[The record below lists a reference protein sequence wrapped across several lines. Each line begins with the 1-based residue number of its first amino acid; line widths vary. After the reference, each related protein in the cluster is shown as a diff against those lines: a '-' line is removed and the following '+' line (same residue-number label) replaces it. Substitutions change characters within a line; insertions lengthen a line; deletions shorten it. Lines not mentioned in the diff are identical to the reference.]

1 VFRPRAKLTIL
12 FLTGLTLFGCSGT
25 RAYRTQQVLIDK
37 NEVYQESQLLKN
49 DPVNFIITTPT
60 NKKFLGIPIKKMLY
74 ESAHPEPQ
82 KKFEKWLAKKEKRK
96 KRLEKWF
103 SPKQVSA
110 LENYSVKFNEWLK
123 NNGEP
128 PAVLDTNA
136 INTSKKRIQQ
146 YYKNLGY
153 YNVIVEH
160 YTTHIKPKKVVLQYQ
175 IYPDKQ
181 YEIDSIETQI
191 DSPQIEKI
199 YTSNTAGAIIKQ
211 GDAFEINKFEKER
224 ERLFTLFR
232 NNGVYNFQQNSIQFI
247 AAIDSTGQDL
257 KIPVTIEIQNPQQ
270 LVNQISTTVPYQT
283 YTIDK
288 IEVFVDDFNV
298 GTNIDQFT
306 DSIQYK
312 DITLY
317 SKGKLKYRPQA
328 ITSGI
333 AIKKN
338 KPYSDLDRTL
348 TYRYFTNLKN
358 FKYPNINYSL
368 ISEKEDQLKAS
379 IFLTPRERFSLG
391 FDLDFSHSNIQDFGI
406 GLGGGLGIRN
416 VFRGAESLEFNIK
429 NTLGA
434 SRDIAQKGDQFFNLF
449 ELGADL
455 KLSLPRL
462 VFPFFENTWTTP
474 EMNPVTQMILG
485 TSIQQNIGLD
495 KQFFKSTYQF
505 DWQPRKNKKVQIKWI
520 DLEFVNN
527 RNLSNYFNVYR
538 NSYDRLNSIAA
549 IYNTQTDFQ
558 DVDGNLSIP
567 EGTVGFINAVLNNEA
582 VLSQENPDFK
592 TVNTVKERQDRLTA
606 NNLILGSSFSLNF
619 NSQESIFDENF
630 YQLRWKVDWVGN
642 LLNGVLRAVNA
653 PENDQGQTQLGG
665 VSPSQYVKSEVDYIK
680 HWPLGSEQVIAFHAF
695 GGLAIPYGNA
705 NNMPFSRSYF
715 SGGANDNR
723 AWKAYKLGP
732 GSSNNINE
740 FNEANFK
747 LAFNIEYRFPLSG
760 PLKGGLFIDAGN
772 VWNIFDDV
780 DDPTFRFDGL
790 QDLSEIAIG
799 SGIGLRYDFDFF
811 VFRFDTGL
819 KTYNPALPEGER
831 WWGEYKFKNA
841 VFNIGINYPF

>member
-1 VFRPRAKLTIL
+1 VLSPRAKLTIL
-12 FLTGLTLFGCSGT
+12 FLTVLTLYGCSGT
-25 RAYRTQQVLIDK
+25 RAFRTRQVLIEK
-37 NEVYQESQLLKN
+37 NEVYRESQLLKN
-49 DPVNFIITTPT
+49 DPVNFIITTT
-60 NKKFLGIPIKKMLY
+60 ANKKFLGIPIKKMIY
-74 ESAHPEPQ
+74 ESAYPEPQ
-82 KKFEKWLAKKEKRK
+82 KKFEIWLTKKEKRK
-96 KRLEKWF
+96 KHLERWF

-110 LENYSVKFNEWLK
+110 LKNYSVKLNKWLK

-153 YNVIVEH
+153 YNVIVDH
-160 YTTHIKPKKVVLQYQ
+160 DTIHTKPKKVVLQYQ
-175 IYPDKQ
+175 ISQNKK
-181 YEIDSIETQI
+181 YEIDSIKTKI

-199 YTSNTAGAIIKQ
+199 YTSNTAAAIFKQ

-232 NNGVYNFQQNSIQFI
+232 NNGVFNFQQNSIQFK

-257 KIPVTIEIQNPQQ
+257 KIPVIIEIQNPQQ
-270 LVNQISTTVPYQT
+270 LVNEISTTVPYQT
-283 YTIDK
+283 YTINE
-288 IEVFVDDFNV
+288 IEVFVDDFNA
-298 GTNIDQFT
+298 GINIDQFT

-312 DITLY
+312 DITLF

-338 KPYSDLDRTL
+338 QPYSDLDRTL
-348 TYRYFTNLKN
+348 TYRYYTNLKN
-358 FKYPNINYSL
+358 FKYPSINYSL
-368 ISEKEDQLKAS
+368 IPEKEDQLKAS

-416 VFRGAESLEFNIK
+416 VFRGAESLELNIK

-455 KLSLPRL
+455 KLSFPRL
-462 VFPFFENTWTTP
+462 VFPFFENAWTTP
-474 EMNPVTQMILG
+474 EMNPVTQIILG

-505 DWQPRKNKKVQIKWI
+505 DWQPKKNKKVQIKWI

-549 IYNTQTDFQ
+549 IYNNQTDFQ

-567 EGTVGFINAVLNNEA
+567 DGTEGFINVVLNNETI
-582 VLSQENPDFK
+582 LNEENQDFK
-592 TVNTVKERQDRLTA
+592 TVNTIKERQDRLTA

-642 LLNGVLRAVNA
+642 LLNGVIRAVNA

-680 HWPLGSEQVIAFHAF
+680 HWPLGNEQVIAFHAF
-695 GGLAIPYGNA
+695 GGLAVPYGNA

-747 LAFNIEYRFPLSG
+747 LAFNLEYRFPLSG
-760 PLKGGLFIDAGN
+760 PLKIGFFIDAGN

-780 DDPTFRFDGL
+780 DDPAFRFDGL

-811 VFRFDTGL
+811 VFRFDTGF

-831 WWGEYKFKNA
+831 WWGEYKLKNA

>member
-1 VFRPRAKLTIL
+1 MLSPRAKLTIL
-12 FLTGLTLFGCSGT
+12 FLTVLTLYGCSGT
-25 RAYRTQQVLIDK
+25 RAFRTRQVLIDK
-37 NEVYQESQLLKN
+37 NEVYRESQLLKN
-49 DPVNFIITTPT
+49 DPVNFIITTT
-60 NKKFLGIPIKKMLY
+60 ANKKFLGIPIKKMIY
-74 ESAHPEPQ
+74 ESAYPEPQ
-82 KKFEKWLAKKEKRK
+82 KKFEIWLTKKEKRK
-96 KRLEKWF
+96 KHLERWF

-110 LENYSVKFNEWLK
+110 LKNYSVKLNKWLK

-153 YNVIVEH
+153 YNVIVDH
-160 YTTHIKPKKVVLQYQ
+160 DTIHTKPKKVVLQYQ
-175 IYPDKQ
+175 ISQNNK
-181 YEIDSIETQI
+181 YEIDSIKTKI

-199 YTSNTAGAIIKQ
+199 YTSNAAAAIFKQ

-232 NNGVYNFQQNSIQFI
+232 NNGVFNFQQNSIQFK

-257 KIPVTIEIQNPQQ
+257 KIPVIIEIQNPQQ
-270 LVNQISTTVPYQT
+270 LVNEISTTVPYQT
-283 YTIDK
+283 YTINE
-288 IEVFVDDFNV
+288 IEVFVDDFNA
-298 GTNIDQFT
+298 GINIDQFT

-312 DITLY
+312 DITLF

-338 KPYSDLDRTL
+338 QPYSDLDRTL
-348 TYRYFTNLKN
+348 TYRYYTNLKN
-358 FKYPNINYSL
+358 FKYPSINYSL
-368 ISEKEDQLKAS
+368 IPEKEDQLKAS

-416 VFRGAESLEFNIK
+416 VFRGAESLELNIK

-455 KLSLPRL
+455 KLSFPRL
-462 VFPFFENTWTTP
+462 VFPFFENAWTTP
-474 EMNPVTQMILG
+474 EMNPVTQIILG

-505 DWQPRKNKKVQIKWI
+505 DWQPKKNKKVQIKWI

-549 IYNTQTDFQ
+549 IYNNQTDFQ

-567 EGTVGFINAVLNNEA
+567 DGTEGFINVVLNNETI
-582 VLSQENPDFK
+582 LNEENQDFK
-592 TVNTVKERQDRLTA
+592 TVNTIKERQDRLTA

-642 LLNGVLRAVNA
+642 LLNGVIRAVNA

-680 HWPLGSEQVIAFHAF
+680 HWPLGNEQVIAFHAF
-695 GGLAIPYGNA
+695 GGIAVPYGNA

-747 LAFNIEYRFPLSG
+747 LAFNLEYRFPLSG
-760 PLKGGLFIDAGN
+760 PLKIGFFIDAGN

-780 DDPTFRFDGL
+780 DDPAFRFDGL

-811 VFRFDTGL
+811 VFRFDTGF

-831 WWGEYKFKNA
+831 WWGEYKLKNA

>member
-1 VFRPRAKLTIL
+1 MLSPRAKLTIL
-12 FLTGLTLFGCSGT
+12 FLTVLTLYGCSGT
-25 RAYRTQQVLIDK
+25 RAFRTRQVLIEK
-37 NEVYQESQLLKN
+37 NEVYRESQLLKN
-49 DPVNFIITTPT
+49 DPVNFIITTT
-60 NKKFLGIPIKKMLY
+60 ANKKFLGIPIKKMIY
-74 ESAHPEPQ
+74 ESAYPEPQ
-82 KKFEKWLAKKEKRK
+82 KKFEIWLTKKEKRK
-96 KRLEKWF
+96 KHLERWF

-110 LENYSVKFNEWLK
+110 LKNYSVKLNKWLK

-136 INTSKKRIQQ
+136 INISKKRIQQ

-153 YNVIVEH
+153 YNVIVDH
-160 YTTHIKPKKVVLQYQ
+160 DTIHTKPKKVVLQYQ
-175 IYPDKQ
+175 ISQNKK
-181 YEIDSIETQI
+181 YEIDSIKTKI

-199 YTSNTAGAIIKQ
+199 YTSNTAAAIFKQ

-232 NNGVYNFQQNSIQFI
+232 NNGVFNFQQNSIQFK

-257 KIPVTIEIQNPQQ
+257 KIPVIIEIQNPQQ
-270 LVNQISTTVPYQT
+270 LENEISTTVPYQT
-283 YTIDK
+283 YTINE
-288 IEVFVDDFNV
+288 IEVFVDDFNA
-298 GTNIDQFT
+298 GINIDQFT

-312 DITLY
+312 DITLF

-338 KPYSDLDRTL
+338 QPYSDLDRTL
-348 TYRYFTNLKN
+348 TYRYYTNLKN
-358 FKYPNINYSL
+358 FKYPSINYSL
-368 ISEKEDQLKAS
+368 IPEKEDQLKAS

-416 VFRGAESLEFNIK
+416 VFRGAESLELNIK

-455 KLSLPRL
+455 KLSFPRL
-462 VFPFFENTWTTP
+462 VFPFFENAWTTP
-474 EMNPVTQMILG
+474 EMNPVTQIILG

-505 DWQPRKNKKVQIKWI
+505 DWQPKKNKKVQIKWI

-549 IYNTQTDFQ
+549 IYNNQTDFQ

-567 EGTVGFINAVLNNEA
+567 DGTEGFINVVLNNETI
-582 VLSQENPDFK
+582 LNEENQDFK
-592 TVNTVKERQDRLTA
+592 TVNTIKERQDRLTA

-642 LLNGVLRAVNA
+642 LLNGVIRAVNA

-680 HWPLGSEQVIAFHAF
+680 HWPLGNEQVIAFHAF
-695 GGLAIPYGNA
+695 GGLAVPYGNA
-705 NNMPFSRSYF
+705 NNMPFSQSYF

-747 LAFNIEYRFPLSG
+747 LAFNLEYRFPLSG
-760 PLKGGLFIDAGN
+760 PLKIGFFIDAGN

-780 DDPTFRFDGL
+780 DDPAFRFDGL

-811 VFRFDTGL
+811 VFRFDTGF

-831 WWGEYKFKNA
+831 WWGEYKLKNA

>member
-1 VFRPRAKLTIL
+1 VLSPRAKLTIL
-12 FLTGLTLFGCSGT
+12 FLTVLTLYGCSGT
-25 RAYRTQQVLIDK
+25 RAFRTRQVLIDK
-37 NEVYQESQLLKN
+37 NEVYRESQLLKN
-49 DPVNFIITTPT
+49 DPVNFIITTT
-60 NKKFLGIPIKKMLY
+60 ANKKFLGIPIKKMIY
-74 ESAHPEPQ
+74 ESAYPEPQ
-82 KKFEKWLAKKEKRK
+82 KKFEIWLTKKEKRK
-96 KRLEKWF
+96 KHLERWF

-110 LENYSVKFNEWLK
+110 LENYSVKLNKWLK

-153 YNVIVEH
+153 YNVIVDH
-160 YTTHIKPKKVVLQYQ
+160 DTIHTKPKKVVLQYQ
-175 IYPDKQ
+175 ISQNKK
-181 YEIDSIETQI
+181 YEIDSIKTKI

-199 YTSNTAGAIIKQ
+199 YTSNAAAAIFKQ

-232 NNGVYNFQQNSIQFI
+232 NNGVFNFQQNSIQFK

-257 KIPVTIEIQNPQQ
+257 KIPVIIEIQNPQQ
-270 LVNQISTTVPYQT
+270 LVNEISTTVPYQT
-283 YTIDK
+283 YTINE
-288 IEVFVDDFNV
+288 IEVFVDDFNA
-298 GTNIDQFT
+298 GINIDQFT

-312 DITLY
+312 DITLF

-338 KPYSDLDRTL
+338 QPYSDLDRTL
-348 TYRYFTNLKN
+348 TYRYYTNLKN
-358 FKYPNINYSL
+358 FKYPSINYSL
-368 ISEKEDQLKAS
+368 IPEKEDQLKAS

-416 VFRGAESLEFNIK
+416 VFRGAESLELNIK

-455 KLSLPRL
+455 KLSFPRL
-462 VFPFFENTWTTP
+462 VFPFFENAWTTP
-474 EMNPVTQMILG
+474 EMNPVTQIILG

-505 DWQPRKNKKVQIKWI
+505 DWQPKKNKKVQIKWI

-549 IYNTQTDFQ
+549 IYNNQTDFQ

-567 EGTVGFINAVLNNEA
+567 DGTEGFINVVLNNETI
-582 VLSQENPDFK
+582 LNEENQDFK
-592 TVNTVKERQDRLTA
+592 TVNTIKERQDRLTA

-642 LLNGVLRAVNA
+642 LLNGVIRAVNA

-680 HWPLGSEQVIAFHAF
+680 HWPLGNEQVIAFHAF
-695 GGLAIPYGNA
+695 GGLAVPYGNA
-705 NNMPFSRSYF
+705 NNMPFSQSYF

-747 LAFNIEYRFPLSG
+747 LAFNLEYRFPLSG
-760 PLKGGLFIDAGN
+760 PLKIGFFIDAGN

-780 DDPTFRFDGL
+780 DDPAFRFDGL

-811 VFRFDTGL
+811 VFRFDTGF

-831 WWGEYKFKNA
+831 WWGEYKLKNA

>member
-1 VFRPRAKLTIL
+1 MFRPQAKLTIL

-123 NNGEP
+123 KNGEP

-181 YEIDSIETQI
+181 YEIDSIKTQI
-191 DSPQIEKI
+191 DSPQIDKI
-199 YTSNTAGAIIKQ
+199 YTSNTAGAIFKQ

-283 YTIDK
+283 YTINK

-317 SKGKLKYRPQA
+317 SKGKLKYRPKA

-434 SRDIAQKGDQFFNLF
+434 SGDIAQKGDQFFNLF

-642 LLNGVLRAVNA
+642 LLNGLLRAVNA

-780 DDPTFRFDGL
+780 DDPAFRFDGL

-819 KTYNPALPEGER
+819 KTYNPALPAGER

>member
-1 VFRPRAKLTIL
+1 MFRPRAKLTIL

-49 DPVNFIITTPT
+49 DPVNFIITTPA
-60 NKKFLGIPIKKMLY
+60 NKKFLGIPIKKMLF

-96 KRLEKWF
+96 KHLEKWF

-153 YNVIVEH
+153 YNVIVDH
-160 YTTHIKPKKVVLQYQ
+160 DTTHTKPKKVVLQYQ

-181 YEIDSIETQI
+181 YEIDSIKTQI

-199 YTSNTAGAIIKQ
+199 YTSNTAAAIIKQ

-270 LVNQISTTVPYQT
+270 LVNEISTTVPYQT
-283 YTIDK
+283 YTINE
-288 IEVFVDDFNV
+288 IEVFVDDFNA
-298 GTNIDQFT
+298 GINIDQFN

-338 KPYSDLDRTL
+338 QPYSDLDRTL

-358 FKYPNINYSL
+358 FKYPSINYSL
-368 ISEKEDQLKAS
+368 IPEKEDQLKAS

-416 VFRGAESLEFNIK
+416 VFRGAESLELNIK

-455 KLSLPRL
+455 KLSFPRL
-462 VFPFFENTWTTP
+462 VFPFFENAWTTP

-505 DWQPRKNKKVQIKWI
+505 DWQPKKNKKVQIKWI

-567 EGTVGFINAVLNNEA
+567 EGTEGFINAVLNNETI
-582 VLSQENPDFK
+582 LNQENPDFK

-680 HWPLGSEQVIAFHAF
+680 HWPLGNEQVIAFHAF
-695 GGLAIPYGNA
+695 GGLAVPYGNA

-780 DDPTFRFDGL
+780 DDPAFRFDGL

-811 VFRFDTGL
+811 VFRFDTGF
-819 KTYNPALPEGER
+819 KTYNPALPRGER
-831 WWGEYKFKNA
+831 WWGEYKLKNA

>member
-1 VFRPRAKLTIL
+1 MYRPRAKLTIL
-12 FLTGLTLFGCSGT
+12 FLTALTLFGCSGT
-25 RAYRTQQVLIDK
+25 RAYRTQQVLIEK

-49 DPVNFIITTPT
+49 DPVNFIITTPA

-82 KKFEKWLAKKEKRK
+82 KKFEEWLAKKEKRK

-103 SPKQVSA
+103 SPKQLIA

-153 YNVIVEH
+153 YNVTVDH
-160 YTTHIKPKKVVLQYQ
+160 DTTHTNSKKVVLQYQ

-181 YEIDSIETQI
+181 YEIDSIKTKI
-191 DSPQIEKI
+191 DSPQIEEI
-199 YTSNTAGAIIKQ
+199 YTANTAAAIIKQ
-211 GDAFEINKFEKER
+211 GDAFEINKFENER

-257 KIPVTIEIQNPQQ
+257 KIPITIEIQDPQQ
-270 LVNQISTTVPYQT
+270 RVNEVSTTVPYQT
-283 YTIDK
+283 YTIK
-288 IEVFVDDFNV
+288 EIEVFVDDFNS
-298 GTNIDQFT
+298 GINIDQFT

-333 AIKKN
+333 AIKN
-338 KPYSDLDRTL
+338 DQPYSDLDRTL

-358 FKYPNINYSL
+358 FKYPSINYSL
-368 ISEKEDQLKAS
+368 IPEKEDELKAS

-391 FDLDFSHSNIQDFGI
+391 FDLDFSHSNIQDFGV

-416 VFRGAESLEFNIK
+416 VFRGAESLELNIK

-434 SRDIAQKGDQFFNLF
+434 SRDIAQDGDQFFNLF

-455 KLSLPRL
+455 KLSFPRL
-462 VFPFFENTWTTP
+462 VFPFFENSWTTP
-474 EMNPVTQMILG
+474 EMNPITQMIIG

-505 DWQPRKNKKVQIKWI
+505 DWQPKKNKKVQIKWI

-549 IYNTQTDFQ
+549 IYNTETDFQ

-567 EGTVGFINAVLNNEA
+567 EGTEGFINAVLNNETI
-582 VLSQENPDFK
+582 LNQENPDYK

-642 LLNGVLRAVNA
+642 LLNSVLRAVNA
-653 PENDQGQTQLGG
+653 SENDQGQTLLGG
-665 VSPSQYVKSEVDYIK
+665 VSPSQYVKSEIDYIK
-680 HWPLGSEQVIAFHAF
+680 HWPLGNEQVIAFHAF
-695 GGLAIPYGNA
+695 GGLAVPYGNA

-747 LAFNIEYRFPLSG
+747 LAFNLEYRFPISG

-780 DDPTFRFDGL
+780 DDPAFRFDGL

-811 VFRFDTGL
+811 VFRFDTGF
-819 KTYNPALPEGER
+819 KTYNPALAEGER
-831 WWGEYKFKNA
+831 WWGEYKLKNA

>member
-1 VFRPRAKLTIL
+1 MFRPRAKLTIL

-49 DPVNFIITTPT
+49 DPVNFIITTPA

-153 YNVIVEH
+153 YNVIVDH
-160 YTTHIKPKKVVLQYQ
+160 DTTHTKPKKVVLQYQ

-181 YEIDSIETQI
+181 YEIDSIKTQI

-199 YTSNTAGAIIKQ
+199 YTSNTAAAIIKQ

-270 LVNQISTTVPYQT
+270 LVNEISTTVPYQT
-283 YTIDK
+283 YTINE
-288 IEVFVDDFNV
+288 IEVFVDDFNA
-298 GTNIDQFT
+298 GINIDQFT

-338 KPYSDLDRTL
+338 QPYSDLDRTL

-358 FKYPNINYSL
+358 FKYPSINYSL
-368 ISEKEDQLKAS
+368 IPEKEDQLKAS

-416 VFRGAESLEFNIK
+416 VFRGAESLELNIK

-455 KLSLPRL
+455 KLSFPRL
-462 VFPFFENTWTTP
+462 VFPFFENAWTTP

-505 DWQPRKNKKVQIKWI
+505 DWQPKKNKKVQIKWI

-567 EGTVGFINAVLNNEA
+567 EGTEGFINAVLNNETI
-582 VLSQENPDFK
+582 LNQENPDFK

-680 HWPLGSEQVIAFHAF
+680 HWPLGNEQVIAFHAF
-695 GGLAIPYGNA
+695 GGLAVPYGNA

-780 DDPTFRFDGL
+780 DDPAFRFDGL

-811 VFRFDTGL
+811 VFRFDTGF
-819 KTYNPALPEGER
+819 KTYNPALPKGER
-831 WWGEYKFKNA
+831 WWGEYKLKNA

>member
-1 VFRPRAKLTIL
+1 MFRPRAKLTIL

-128 PAVLDTNA
+128 PAVLDTNE

-181 YEIDSIETQI
+181 YEIDSIKTQI

-780 DDPTFRFDGL
+780 DDPAFRFDGL

>member
-1 VFRPRAKLTIL
+1 MLSPRAKLTIL
-12 FLTGLTLFGCSGT
+12 FLTVLTLYGCSGT
-25 RAYRTQQVLIDK
+25 RAFRTRQVLIDK
-37 NEVYQESQLLKN
+37 NEVYRESQLLKN
-49 DPVNFIITTPT
+49 DPVNFIITTT
-60 NKKFLGIPIKKMLY
+60 ANKKFLGIPIKKMIY
-74 ESAHPEPQ
+74 ESAYPEPQ
-82 KKFEKWLAKKEKRK
+82 KKFEIWLTKKEKRK
-96 KRLEKWF
+96 KHLERWF

-110 LENYSVKFNEWLK
+110 LKNYSVKLNKWLK

-153 YNVIVEH
+153 YNVIVDH
-160 YTTHIKPKKVVLQYQ
+160 DTIHTKPKKVVLQYQ
-175 IYPDKQ
+175 ISQNKK
-181 YEIDSIETQI
+181 YEIDSIKTKI

-199 YTSNTAGAIIKQ
+199 YTSNAAAAIFKQ

-232 NNGVYNFQQNSIQFI
+232 NNGVFNFQQNSIQFK

-257 KIPVTIEIQNPQQ
+257 KIPVIIEIQNPQQ
-270 LVNQISTTVPYQT
+270 LVNEISTTVPYQT
-283 YTIDK
+283 YTINE
-288 IEVFVDDFNV
+288 IEVFVDDFNA
-298 GTNIDQFT
+298 GINIDQFT

-312 DITLY
+312 DITLF

-338 KPYSDLDRTL
+338 QPYSDLDRTL
-348 TYRYFTNLKN
+348 TYRYYTNLKN
-358 FKYPNINYSL
+358 FKYPSINYSL
-368 ISEKEDQLKAS
+368 IPEKEDQLKAS

-416 VFRGAESLEFNIK
+416 VFRGAESLELNIK

-455 KLSLPRL
+455 KLSFPRL
-462 VFPFFENTWTTP
+462 VFPFFENAWTTP
-474 EMNPVTQMILG
+474 EMNPVTQIILG

-505 DWQPRKNKKVQIKWI
+505 DWQPKKNKKVQIKWI

-549 IYNTQTDFQ
+549 IYNNQTDFQ

-567 EGTVGFINAVLNNEA
+567 DGTEGFINVVLNNETI
-582 VLSQENPDFK
+582 LNEENQDFK
-592 TVNTVKERQDRLTA
+592 TVNTIKERQDRLTA

-642 LLNGVLRAVNA
+642 LLNGVIRAVNA

-665 VSPSQYVKSEVDYIK
+665 VSPSQYLKSEVDYIK
-680 HWPLGSEQVIAFHAF
+680 HWPLGNEQVIAFHAF
-695 GGLAIPYGNA
+695 GGLAVPYGNA

-747 LAFNIEYRFPLSG
+747 LAFNLEYRFPLSG
-760 PLKGGLFIDAGN
+760 PLKIGFFIDAGN

-780 DDPTFRFDGL
+780 DDPAFRFDGL

-811 VFRFDTGL
+811 VFRFDTGF

-831 WWGEYKFKNA
+831 WWGEYKLKNA

>member
-1 VFRPRAKLTIL
+1 VLSPRAKLTIL
-12 FLTGLTLFGCSGT
+12 FLTVLTLYGCSGT
-25 RAYRTQQVLIDK
+25 RAFRTRQVLIDK
-37 NEVYQESQLLKN
+37 NEVYRESQLLKN
-49 DPVNFIITTPT
+49 DPVNFIITTT
-60 NKKFLGIPIKKMLY
+60 ANKKFLGIPIKKMIY
-74 ESAHPEPQ
+74 ESAYPEPQ
-82 KKFEKWLAKKEKRK
+82 KKFEIWLTKKEKRK
-96 KRLEKWF
+96 KHLERWF

-110 LENYSVKFNEWLK
+110 LKNYSVKLNKWLK

-153 YNVIVEH
+153 YNVIVDH
-160 YTTHIKPKKVVLQYQ
+160 DTIHTKPKKVVLQYQ
-175 IYPDKQ
+175 ISQNKK
-181 YEIDSIETQI
+181 YEIDSIKTKI

-199 YTSNTAGAIIKQ
+199 YTSNAAAAIFKQ

-232 NNGVYNFQQNSIQFI
+232 NNGVFNFQQNSIQFK

-257 KIPVTIEIQNPQQ
+257 KIPVIIEIQNPQQ
-270 LVNQISTTVPYQT
+270 LVNEISTTVPYQT
-283 YTIDK
+283 YTINE
-288 IEVFVDDFNV
+288 IEVFVDDFNA
-298 GTNIDQFT
+298 GINIDQFT

-312 DITLY
+312 DITLF

-338 KPYSDLDRTL
+338 QPYSDLDRTL
-348 TYRYFTNLKN
+348 TYRYYTNLKN
-358 FKYPNINYSL
+358 FKYPSINYSL
-368 ISEKEDQLKAS
+368 IPEKEDQLKAS

-416 VFRGAESLEFNIK
+416 VFRGAESLELNIK

-455 KLSLPRL
+455 KLSFPRL
-462 VFPFFENTWTTP
+462 VFPFFENAWTTP
-474 EMNPVTQMILG
+474 EMNPVTQIILG

-505 DWQPRKNKKVQIKWI
+505 DWQPKKNKKVQIKWI

-549 IYNTQTDFQ
+549 IYNNQTDFQ

-567 EGTVGFINAVLNNEA
+567 DGTEGFINVVLNNETI
-582 VLSQENPDFK
+582 LNEENQDFK
-592 TVNTVKERQDRLTA
+592 TVNTIKERQDRLTA

-642 LLNGVLRAVNA
+642 LLNGVIRAVNA

-680 HWPLGSEQVIAFHAF
+680 HWPLGNEQVIAFHAF
-695 GGLAIPYGNA
+695 GGLAVPYGNA
-705 NNMPFSRSYF
+705 NNMPFSQSYF

-747 LAFNIEYRFPLSG
+747 LAFNLEYRFPLSG
-760 PLKGGLFIDAGN
+760 PLKIGFFIDAGN

-780 DDPTFRFDGL
+780 DDPAFRFDGL

-811 VFRFDTGL
+811 VFRFDTGF

-831 WWGEYKFKNA
+831 WWGEYKLKNA

>member
-1 VFRPRAKLTIL
+1 VLSPRAKLTIL
-12 FLTGLTLFGCSGT
+12 FLTVLTLYGCSGT
-25 RAYRTQQVLIDK
+25 RAFRTRQVLIDK
-37 NEVYQESQLLKN
+37 NEVYRESQLLKN
-49 DPVNFIITTPT
+49 DPVNFIITTT
-60 NKKFLGIPIKKMLY
+60 ANKKFLGIPIKKMIY
-74 ESAHPEPQ
+74 ESAYPEPQ
-82 KKFEKWLAKKEKRK
+82 KKFEIWLTKKEKRK
-96 KRLEKWF
+96 KHLERWF

-110 LENYSVKFNEWLK
+110 LKNYSVKLNKWLK

-153 YNVIVEH
+153 YNVIVDH
-160 YTTHIKPKKVVLQYQ
+160 DTIHTKPKKVVLQYQ
-175 IYPDKQ
+175 ISQNKK
-181 YEIDSIETQI
+181 YEIDSIKTKI

-199 YTSNTAGAIIKQ
+199 YTSNTAAAIFKQ

-232 NNGVYNFQQNSIQFI
+232 NNGVFNFQQNSIQFK

-257 KIPVTIEIQNPQQ
+257 KIPVIIEIQNPQQ
-270 LVNQISTTVPYQT
+270 LVNEISTTVPYQT
-283 YTIDK
+283 YTINE
-288 IEVFVDDFNV
+288 IEVFVDDFNA
-298 GTNIDQFT
+298 GINIDQFT

-312 DITLY
+312 DITLF

-338 KPYSDLDRTL
+338 QPYSDLDRTL
-348 TYRYFTNLKN
+348 TYRYYTNLKN
-358 FKYPNINYSL
+358 FKYPSINYSL
-368 ISEKEDQLKAS
+368 IPEKEDQLKAS

-416 VFRGAESLEFNIK
+416 VFRGAESLELNIK

-455 KLSLPRL
+455 KLSFPRL
-462 VFPFFENTWTTP
+462 VFPFFENAWTTP
-474 EMNPVTQMILG
+474 EMNPVTQIILG

-505 DWQPRKNKKVQIKWI
+505 DWQPKKNKKVQIKWI

-549 IYNTQTDFQ
+549 IYNNQTDFQ

-567 EGTVGFINAVLNNEA
+567 DGTEGFINVVLNNETI
-582 VLSQENPDFK
+582 LNEENQDFK
-592 TVNTVKERQDRLTA
+592 TVNTIKERQDRLTA

-642 LLNGVLRAVNA
+642 LLNGVIRAVNA

-680 HWPLGSEQVIAFHAF
+680 HWPLGNEQVIAFHAF
-695 GGLAIPYGNA
+695 GGLAVPYGNA
-705 NNMPFSRSYF
+705 NNMPFSQSYF

-747 LAFNIEYRFPLSG
+747 LAFNLEYRFPLSG
-760 PLKGGLFIDAGN
+760 PLKIGFFIDAGN

-780 DDPTFRFDGL
+780 DDPAFRFDGL

-811 VFRFDTGL
+811 VFRFDTGF

-831 WWGEYKFKNA
+831 WWGEYKLKNA

>member
-1 VFRPRAKLTIL
+1 MLSPRAKLTIL
-12 FLTGLTLFGCSGT
+12 FLTVLTLYGCSGT
-25 RAYRTQQVLIDK
+25 RAFRTRQVLIDK
-37 NEVYQESQLLKN
+37 NEVYRESQLLKN
-49 DPVNFIITTPT
+49 DPVNFIITTT
-60 NKKFLGIPIKKMLY
+60 ANKKFLGIPIKKMIY
-74 ESAHPEPQ
+74 ESAYPEPQ
-82 KKFEKWLAKKEKRK
+82 KKFEIWLTKKEKRK
-96 KRLEKWF
+96 KHLERWF

-110 LENYSVKFNEWLK
+110 LENYSVKLNKWLK

-153 YNVIVEH
+153 YNVIVDH
-160 YTTHIKPKKVVLQYQ
+160 DTIHTKPKKVVLQYQ
-175 IYPDKQ
+175 ISQNKK
-181 YEIDSIETQI
+181 YEIDSIKTKI

-199 YTSNTAGAIIKQ
+199 YTSNTAAAIFKQ

-232 NNGVYNFQQNSIQFI
+232 NNGVFNFQQNSIQFK

-257 KIPVTIEIQNPQQ
+257 KIPVIIEIQNPQQ
-270 LVNQISTTVPYQT
+270 LVNEISTTVPYQT
-283 YTIDK
+283 YTINE
-288 IEVFVDDFNV
+288 IEVFVDDFNA
-298 GTNIDQFT
+298 GINIDQFT

-312 DITLY
+312 DITLF

-338 KPYSDLDRTL
+338 QPYSDLDRTL
-348 TYRYFTNLKN
+348 TYRYYTNLKN
-358 FKYPNINYSL
+358 FKYPSINYSL
-368 ISEKEDQLKAS
+368 IPEKEDQLKAS

-416 VFRGAESLEFNIK
+416 VFRGAESLELNIK

-455 KLSLPRL
+455 KLSFPRL
-462 VFPFFENTWTTP
+462 VFPFFENAWTTP
-474 EMNPVTQMILG
+474 EMNPVTQIILG

-505 DWQPRKNKKVQIKWI
+505 DWQPKKNKKVQIKWI

-549 IYNTQTDFQ
+549 IYNNQTDFQ

-567 EGTVGFINAVLNNEA
+567 DGTEGFINVVLNNETI
-582 VLSQENPDFK
+582 LNEENQDFK
-592 TVNTVKERQDRLTA
+592 TVNTIKERQDRLTA

-642 LLNGVLRAVNA
+642 LLNGVIRAVNA

-680 HWPLGSEQVIAFHAF
+680 HWPLGNEQVIAFHAF
-695 GGLAIPYGNA
+695 GGLAVPYGNA

-747 LAFNIEYRFPLSG
+747 LAFNLEYRFPLSG
-760 PLKGGLFIDAGN
+760 PLKIGFFIDAGN
-772 VWNIFDDV
+772 IWNIFDDV
-780 DDPTFRFDGL
+780 DDPAFRFDGL

-811 VFRFDTGL
+811 VFRFDTGF

-831 WWGEYKFKNA
+831 WWGEYKLKKA

>member
-1 VFRPRAKLTIL
+1 MLSPRAKLTIL
-12 FLTGLTLFGCSGT
+12 FLTVLTLYGCSGT
-25 RAYRTQQVLIDK
+25 RAFRTRQVLIDK
-37 NEVYQESQLLKN
+37 NEVYRESQLLKN
-49 DPVNFIITTPT
+49 DPVNFIITTT
-60 NKKFLGIPIKKMLY
+60 ANKKFLGIPIKKMIY
-74 ESAHPEPQ
+74 ESAYPEPQ
-82 KKFEKWLAKKEKRK
+82 KKFEIWLTKKEKRK
-96 KRLEKWF
+96 KHLERWF

-110 LENYSVKFNEWLK
+110 LKNYSVKLNKWLK

-153 YNVIVEH
+153 YNVIVDH
-160 YTTHIKPKKVVLQYQ
+160 DTIHTKPKKVVLQYQ
-175 IYPDKQ
+175 ISQNKK
-181 YEIDSIETQI
+181 YEIDSIKTKI

-199 YTSNTAGAIIKQ
+199 YTSNAAAAIFKQ

-232 NNGVYNFQQNSIQFI
+232 NNGVFNFQQNSIQFK

-257 KIPVTIEIQNPQQ
+257 KIPVIIEIQNPQQ
-270 LVNQISTTVPYQT
+270 LVNEISTTVPYQT
-283 YTIDK
+283 YTINE
-288 IEVFVDDFNV
+288 IEVFVDDFNA
-298 GTNIDQFT
+298 GINIDQFT

-312 DITLY
+312 DITLF

-338 KPYSDLDRTL
+338 QPYSDLDRML
-348 TYRYFTNLKN
+348 TYRYYTNLKN
-358 FKYPNINYSL
+358 FKYPSINYSL
-368 ISEKEDQLKAS
+368 IPEKEDQLKAS

-416 VFRGAESLEFNIK
+416 VFRGAESLELNIK

-455 KLSLPRL
+455 KLSFPRL
-462 VFPFFENTWTTP
+462 VFPFFENAWTTP
-474 EMNPVTQMILG
+474 EMNPVTQIILG

-505 DWQPRKNKKVQIKWI
+505 DWQPKKNKKVQIKWI

-549 IYNTQTDFQ
+549 IYNNQTDFQ

-567 EGTVGFINAVLNNEA
+567 DGTEGFINVVLNNETI
-582 VLSQENPDFK
+582 LNEENQDFK
-592 TVNTVKERQDRLTA
+592 TVNTIKERQDRLTA

-642 LLNGVLRAVNA
+642 LLNGVIRAVNA

-680 HWPLGSEQVIAFHAF
+680 HWPLGNEQVIAFHAF
-695 GGLAIPYGNA
+695 GGLAVPYGNA
-705 NNMPFSRSYF
+705 NNMPFSQSYF

-747 LAFNIEYRFPLSG
+747 LAFNLEYRFPLSG
-760 PLKGGLFIDAGN
+760 PLKIGFFIDAGN

-780 DDPTFRFDGL
+780 DDPAFRFDGL

-811 VFRFDTGL
+811 VFRFDTGF

-831 WWGEYKFKNA
+831 WWGEYKLKNA

>member
-1 VFRPRAKLTIL
+1 MFRPRAKLTIL

-49 DPVNFIITTPT
+49 DPVNFIITTPA

-74 ESAHPEPQ
+74 ESSHPEPQ
-82 KKFEKWLAKKEKRK
+82 KKFEKWLAKKEKRI

-153 YNVIVEH
+153 YNVIVDH
-160 YTTHIKPKKVVLQYQ
+160 DTTHTKPKKVVLQYQ

-181 YEIDSIETQI
+181 YEIDSIKTQI

-199 YTSNTAGAIIKQ
+199 YTSNTAAAIIKQ
-211 GDAFEINKFEKER
+211 GNTFEINKFEKER

-270 LVNQISTTVPYQT
+270 LVNEISTTVPYQT
-283 YTIDK
+283 YTINE
-288 IEVFVDDFNV
+288 IEVFVDDFNA
-298 GTNIDQFT
+298 GINIDQFT

-312 DITLY
+312 NITLY

-338 KPYSDLDRTL
+338 KSYSDLDRTL
-348 TYRYFTNLKN
+348 TYRYYTNLKN
-358 FKYPNINYSL
+358 FKYPTINYSL
-368 ISEKEDQLKAS
+368 IPEKEDQLKAS

-416 VFRGAESLEFNIK
+416 VFRGAESLELNVK

-449 ELGADL
+449 ELGVDL
-455 KLSLPRL
+455 KLSFPRL
-462 VFPFFENTWTTP
+462 VFPFFENAWTTP

-505 DWQPRKNKKVQIKWI
+505 DWQPKKNKKVQIKWI

-567 EGTVGFINAVLNNEA
+567 DGTEGFINAVLNNETI
-582 VLSQENPDFK
+582 LNQENPDLK

-642 LLNGVLRAVNA
+642 LLNAVLRAANA

-680 HWPLGSEQVIAFHAF
+680 HWPLGNEQVIAFHAF
-695 GGLAIPYGNA
+695 GG
-705 NNMPFSRSYF
+705 
-715 SGGANDNR
+715 
-723 AWKAYKLGP
+723 
-732 GSSNNINE
+732 
-740 FNEANFK
+740 
-747 LAFNIEYRFPLSG
+747 
-760 PLKGGLFIDAGN
+760 
-772 VWNIFDDV
+772 
-780 DDPTFRFDGL
+780 
-790 QDLSEIAIG
+790 
-799 SGIGLRYDFDFF
+799 
-811 VFRFDTGL
+811 
-819 KTYNPALPEGER
+819 
-831 WWGEYKFKNA
+831 
-841 VFNIGINYPF
+841 

>member
-1 VFRPRAKLTIL
+1 MLSPRAKLTIL
-12 FLTGLTLFGCSGT
+12 FLTVLTLYGCSGT
-25 RAYRTQQVLIDK
+25 RAFRTRQVLIDK
-37 NEVYQESQLLKN
+37 NEVYRESQLLKN
-49 DPVNFIITTPT
+49 DPVNFIITTT
-60 NKKFLGIPIKKMLY
+60 ANKKFLGIPIKKMIY
-74 ESAHPEPQ
+74 ESAYPEPQ
-82 KKFEKWLAKKEKRK
+82 KKFEIWLTKKEKRK
-96 KRLEKWF
+96 KHLERWF

-110 LENYSVKFNEWLK
+110 LENYSVKLNKWLK

-153 YNVIVEH
+153 YNVIVDH
-160 YTTHIKPKKVVLQYQ
+160 DTIHTKPKKVVLQYQ
-175 IYPDKQ
+175 ISQNKK
-181 YEIDSIETQI
+181 YEIDSIKTKI

-199 YTSNTAGAIIKQ
+199 YTSNAAAAIFKQ

-232 NNGVYNFQQNSIQFI
+232 NNGVFNFQQNSIQFK

-257 KIPVTIEIQNPQQ
+257 KIPVIIEIQNPQQ
-270 LVNQISTTVPYQT
+270 LVNEISTTAPYQT
-283 YTIDK
+283 YTINE
-288 IEVFVDDFNV
+288 IEVFVDDFNA
-298 GTNIDQFT
+298 GINIDQFT

-312 DITLY
+312 DITLF

-338 KPYSDLDRTL
+338 QPYSDLDRTL
-348 TYRYFTNLKN
+348 TYRYYTNLKN
-358 FKYPNINYSL
+358 FKYPSINYSL
-368 ISEKEDQLKAS
+368 IPEKEDQLKAS

-416 VFRGAESLEFNIK
+416 VFRGAESLELNIK

-455 KLSLPRL
+455 KLSFPRL
-462 VFPFFENTWTTP
+462 VFPFFENAWTTP
-474 EMNPVTQMILG
+474 EMNPVTQIILG

-505 DWQPRKNKKVQIKWI
+505 DWQPKKNKKVQIKWI

-549 IYNTQTDFQ
+549 IYNNQTDFQ

-567 EGTVGFINAVLNNEA
+567 DGTEGFINVVLNNETI
-582 VLSQENPDFK
+582 LNEENQDFK
-592 TVNTVKERQDRLTA
+592 TVNTIKERQDRLTA

-642 LLNGVLRAVNA
+642 LLNGVIRAVNA

-680 HWPLGSEQVIAFHAF
+680 HWPLGNEQVIAFHAF
-695 GGLAIPYGNA
+695 GGLAVPYGNA
-705 NNMPFSRSYF
+705 NNMPFSQSYF

-747 LAFNIEYRFPLSG
+747 LAFNLEYRFPLSG
-760 PLKGGLFIDAGN
+760 PLKIGFFIDAGN

-780 DDPTFRFDGL
+780 DDPAFRFDGL

-811 VFRFDTGL
+811 VFRFDTGF

-831 WWGEYKFKNA
+831 WWGEYKLKNA

>member
-1 VFRPRAKLTIL
+1 MFRPRAKLTIL

-49 DPVNFIITTPT
+49 DPVNFIITTT
-60 NKKFLGIPIKKMLY
+60 ANKKFLGIPIKKMLY
-74 ESAHPEPQ
+74 ESSHPEPQ
-82 KKFEKWLAKKEKRK
+82 KKFEKWLAKKEKRI

-153 YNVIVEH
+153 YNVIVDH
-160 YTTHIKPKKVVLQYQ
+160 DTTHTKPKKVVLQYQ

-181 YEIDSIETQI
+181 YEIDSIKTQI

-199 YTSNTAGAIIKQ
+199 YTSNTAAAIIKQ
-211 GDAFEINKFEKER
+211 GNTFEINKFEKER

-270 LVNQISTTVPYQT
+270 LVNEISTTVPYQT
-283 YTIDK
+283 YTINE
-288 IEVFVDDFNV
+288 IEVFVDDFNA
-298 GTNIDQFT
+298 GINIDQFT

-312 DITLY
+312 NITLY

-338 KPYSDLDRTL
+338 KSYSDLDRTL
-348 TYRYFTNLKN
+348 TYRYYTNLKN
-358 FKYPNINYSL
+358 FKYPTINYSL
-368 ISEKEDQLKAS
+368 IPEKEDQLKAS

-416 VFRGAESLEFNIK
+416 VFRGAESLELNVK

-449 ELGADL
+449 ELGVDL
-455 KLSLPRL
+455 KLSFPRL
-462 VFPFFENTWTTP
+462 VFPFFENAWTTP

-505 DWQPRKNKKVQIKWI
+505 DWQPKKNKKVQIKWI

-567 EGTVGFINAVLNNEA
+567 DGTEGFINAVLNNETI
-582 VLSQENPDFK
+582 LNQENPDLK

-642 LLNGVLRAVNA
+642 LLNAVLRAANA

-680 HWPLGSEQVIAFHAF
+680 HWPLGNEQVIAFHAF
-695 GGLAIPYGNA
+695 GGLAVPYGNA

-760 PLKGGLFIDAGN
+760 PLKGGLFVDAGN
-772 VWNIFDDV
+772 VWNIFDNV
-780 DDPTFRFDGL
+780 DDPAFRFDGL

-799 SGIGLRYDFDFF
+799 SGFGLRYDFDFF
-811 VFRFDTGL
+811 VFRFDTGF
-819 KTYNPALPEGER
+819 KTYNPALPDGKR
-831 WWGEYKFKNA
+831 WWGEYKLKNA

>member
-1 VFRPRAKLTIL
+1 MFRPRAKLTIL

-49 DPVNFIITTPT
+49 DPVNFIITTPA

-153 YNVIVEH
+153 YNVIVDH
-160 YTTHIKPKKVVLQYQ
+160 DTTHTKPKKVVLQYQ

-181 YEIDSIETQI
+181 YEIDSIKTQI

-199 YTSNTAGAIIKQ
+199 YTSNTAAAIIKQ

-270 LVNQISTTVPYQT
+270 LVNEISTTVPYQT
-283 YTIDK
+283 YTINE
-288 IEVFVDDFNV
+288 IEVFVDDFNA
-298 GTNIDQFT
+298 GINIDQFT

-338 KPYSDLDRTL
+338 QPYSDLDRTL

-358 FKYPNINYSL
+358 FKYPSINYSL
-368 ISEKEDQLKAS
+368 IPEKEDQLKAS

-416 VFRGAESLEFNIK
+416 VFRGAESLELNIK

-455 KLSLPRL
+455 KLSFPRL
-462 VFPFFENTWTTP
+462 VFPFFENAWTTP
-474 EMNPVTQMILG
+474 EMNPLTQMILG

-505 DWQPRKNKKVQIKWI
+505 DWQPKKNKKVQIKWI

-567 EGTVGFINAVLNNEA
+567 EGTEGFINAVLNNETI
-582 VLSQENPDFK
+582 LNQENPDFK

-680 HWPLGSEQVIAFHAF
+680 HWPLGNEQVIAFHAF
-695 GGLAIPYGNA
+695 GGLAVPYGNA

-780 DDPTFRFDGL
+780 DDPAFRFDGL

-811 VFRFDTGL
+811 VFRFDTGF
-819 KTYNPALPEGER
+819 KTYNPALPKGER
-831 WWGEYKFKNA
+831 WWGEYKLKNA

>member
-1 VFRPRAKLTIL
+1 MLSPRAKLTIL
-12 FLTGLTLFGCSGT
+12 FLTVLTLYGCYGT
-25 RAYRTQQVLIDK
+25 RAFRTRQVLIDK
-37 NEVYQESQLLKN
+37 NEVYRESQLLKN
-49 DPVNFIITTPT
+49 DPVNFIITTT
-60 NKKFLGIPIKKMLY
+60 ANKKFLGIPIKKMIY
-74 ESAHPEPQ
+74 ESAYPEPQ
-82 KKFEKWLAKKEKRK
+82 KKFEIWLTKKEKRK
-96 KRLEKWF
+96 KHLERWF

-110 LENYSVKFNEWLK
+110 LKNYSVKLNKWLK

-136 INTSKKRIQQ
+136 INISKKRIQQ

-153 YNVIVEH
+153 YNVIVDH
-160 YTTHIKPKKVVLQYQ
+160 DTIHTKPKKVVLQYQ
-175 IYPDKQ
+175 ISQNKK
-181 YEIDSIETQI
+181 YEIDSIKTKI

-199 YTSNTAGAIIKQ
+199 YTSNAAAAIFKQ

-232 NNGVYNFQQNSIQFI
+232 NNGVFNFQQNSIQFK

-257 KIPVTIEIQNPQQ
+257 KIPVIIEIQNPQQ
-270 LVNQISTTVPYQT
+270 LVNEISTTVPYQT
-283 YTIDK
+283 YTINE
-288 IEVFVDDFNV
+288 IEVFVDDFNA
-298 GTNIDQFT
+298 GINIDQFT

-312 DITLY
+312 DITLF

-338 KPYSDLDRTL
+338 QPYSDLDRTL
-348 TYRYFTNLKN
+348 TYRYYTNLKN
-358 FKYPNINYSL
+358 FKYPSINYSL
-368 ISEKEDQLKAS
+368 IPEKEDQLKAS

-416 VFRGAESLEFNIK
+416 VFRGAESLELNIK

-455 KLSLPRL
+455 KLSFPRL
-462 VFPFFENTWTTP
+462 VFPFFENAWTTP
-474 EMNPVTQMILG
+474 EMNPVTQIILG

-505 DWQPRKNKKVQIKWI
+505 DWQPKKNKKVQIKWI

-549 IYNTQTDFQ
+549 IYNNQTDFQ

-567 EGTVGFINAVLNNEA
+567 DGTEGFINVVLNNETI
-582 VLSQENPDFK
+582 LNEENQDFK
-592 TVNTVKERQDRLTA
+592 TVNTIKERQDRLTA

-642 LLNGVLRAVNA
+642 LLNGVIRAVNA

-680 HWPLGSEQVIAFHAF
+680 HWPLGNEQVIAFHAF
-695 GGLAIPYGNA
+695 GGLAVPYGNA
-705 NNMPFSRSYF
+705 NNMPFSQSYF

-747 LAFNIEYRFPLSG
+747 LAFNLEYRFPLSG
-760 PLKGGLFIDAGN
+760 PLKIGFFIDAGN

-780 DDPTFRFDGL
+780 DDPAFRFDGL

-811 VFRFDTGL
+811 VFRFDTGF

-831 WWGEYKFKNA
+831 WWGEYKLKNA

>member
-1 VFRPRAKLTIL
+1 MLSPRAKLTIL
-12 FLTGLTLFGCSGT
+12 FLTVLTLYGCSGT
-25 RAYRTQQVLIDK
+25 RAFRTRQVLIDK
-37 NEVYQESQLLKN
+37 NEVYRESQLLKN
-49 DPVNFIITTPT
+49 DPVNFIITTT
-60 NKKFLGIPIKKMLY
+60 ANKKFLGIPIKKMIY
-74 ESAHPEPQ
+74 ESAYPEPQ
-82 KKFEKWLAKKEKRK
+82 KKFEIWLTKKEKRK
-96 KRLEKWF
+96 KHLERWF

-110 LENYSVKFNEWLK
+110 LENYSVKLNKWLK

-136 INTSKKRIQQ
+136 INISKKRIQQ

-153 YNVIVEH
+153 YNVIVDH
-160 YTTHIKPKKVVLQYQ
+160 DTIHTKPKKVVLQYQ
-175 IYPDKQ
+175 ISQNKK
-181 YEIDSIETQI
+181 YEIDSIKTKI

-199 YTSNTAGAIIKQ
+199 YTSNTAAAIFKQ

-232 NNGVYNFQQNSIQFI
+232 NNGVFNFQQNSIQFK

-257 KIPVTIEIQNPQQ
+257 KIPVIIEIQNPQQ
-270 LVNQISTTVPYQT
+270 LVNEISTTVPYQT
-283 YTIDK
+283 YTINE
-288 IEVFVDDFNV
+288 IEVFVDDFNA
-298 GTNIDQFT
+298 GINIDQFT

-312 DITLY
+312 DITLF

-338 KPYSDLDRTL
+338 QPYSDLDRTL
-348 TYRYFTNLKN
+348 TYRYYTNLKN
-358 FKYPNINYSL
+358 FKYPSINYSL
-368 ISEKEDQLKAS
+368 IPEKEDQLKAS

-416 VFRGAESLEFNIK
+416 VFRGAESLELNIK

-455 KLSLPRL
+455 KLSFPRL
-462 VFPFFENTWTTP
+462 VFPFFENAWTTP
-474 EMNPVTQMILG
+474 EMNPVTQIILG

-505 DWQPRKNKKVQIKWI
+505 DWQPKKNKKVQIKWI

-549 IYNTQTDFQ
+549 IYNNQTDFQ

-567 EGTVGFINAVLNNEA
+567 DGTEGFINVVLNNETI
-582 VLSQENPDFK
+582 LNEENQDFK
-592 TVNTVKERQDRLTA
+592 TVNTIKERQDRLTA

-642 LLNGVLRAVNA
+642 LLNGVIRAVNA

-680 HWPLGSEQVIAFHAF
+680 HWPLGNEQVIAFHAF
-695 GGLAIPYGNA
+695 GGLAVPYGNA
-705 NNMPFSRSYF
+705 NNMPFSQSYF

-747 LAFNIEYRFPLSG
+747 LAFNLEYRFPLSG
-760 PLKGGLFIDAGN
+760 PLKIGFFIDAGN

-780 DDPTFRFDGL
+780 DDPAFRFDGL

-811 VFRFDTGL
+811 VFRFDTGF

-831 WWGEYKFKNA
+831 WWGEYKLKNA

>member
-1 VFRPRAKLTIL
+1 MLSPRAKLTIL
-12 FLTGLTLFGCSGT
+12 FLTVLTLYGCSGT
-25 RAYRTQQVLIDK
+25 RAFRTRQVLIDK
-37 NEVYQESQLLKN
+37 NEVYRESQLLKN
-49 DPVNFIITTPT
+49 DPVNFIITTT
-60 NKKFLGIPIKKMLY
+60 ANKKFLGIPIKKMIY
-74 ESAHPEPQ
+74 ESAYPEPQ
-82 KKFEKWLAKKEKRK
+82 KKFEIWLTKKEKRK
-96 KRLEKWF
+96 KHLERWF

-110 LENYSVKFNEWLK
+110 LKNYSVKLNKWLK

-153 YNVIVEH
+153 YNVIVDH
-160 YTTHIKPKKVVLQYQ
+160 DTIHTKPKKVVLQYQ
-175 IYPDKQ
+175 ISQNKK
-181 YEIDSIETQI
+181 YEIDSIKTKI

-199 YTSNTAGAIIKQ
+199 YTSNAAAAIFKQ

-232 NNGVYNFQQNSIQFI
+232 NNGVFNFQQNSIQFK

-257 KIPVTIEIQNPQQ
+257 KIPVIIEIQNPQQ
-270 LVNQISTTVPYQT
+270 LVNEISTTVPYQT
-283 YTIDK
+283 YTINE
-288 IEVFVDDFNV
+288 IEVFVDDFNA
-298 GTNIDQFT
+298 GINIDQFT

-312 DITLY
+312 DITLF

-338 KPYSDLDRTL
+338 QPYSDLDRTL
-348 TYRYFTNLKN
+348 TYRYYTNLKN
-358 FKYPNINYSL
+358 FKYPSINYSL
-368 ISEKEDQLKAS
+368 IPEKEDQLKAS

-416 VFRGAESLEFNIK
+416 VFRGAESLELNIK

-455 KLSLPRL
+455 KLSFPRL
-462 VFPFFENTWTTP
+462 VFPFFENAWTTP
-474 EMNPVTQMILG
+474 EMNPVTQIILG

-505 DWQPRKNKKVQIKWI
+505 DWQPKKNKKVQIKWI

-549 IYNTQTDFQ
+549 IYNNQTDFQ

-567 EGTVGFINAVLNNEA
+567 DGTEGFINVVLNNETI
-582 VLSQENPDFK
+582 LNEENQDFK
-592 TVNTVKERQDRLTA
+592 TVNTIKERQDRLTA

-642 LLNGVLRAVNA
+642 LLNGVIRAVNA

-680 HWPLGSEQVIAFHAF
+680 HWPLGNEQVIAFHAF
-695 GGLAIPYGNA
+695 GGLAVPYGNA
-705 NNMPFSRSYF
+705 NNMPFSQSYF

-747 LAFNIEYRFPLSG
+747 LAFNLEYRFPLSG
-760 PLKGGLFIDAGN
+760 PLKIGFFIDAGN

-780 DDPTFRFDGL
+780 DDPAFRFDGL

-811 VFRFDTGL
+811 VFRFDTGF

-831 WWGEYKFKNA
+831 WWGEYKLKNA

>member
-1 VFRPRAKLTIL
+1 MLSPRAKLTIL
-12 FLTGLTLFGCSGT
+12 FLTVLTLYGCSGT
-25 RAYRTQQVLIDK
+25 RAFRTRQVLIDK
-37 NEVYQESQLLKN
+37 NEVYRESQLLKN
-49 DPVNFIITTPT
+49 DPVNFIITTT
-60 NKKFLGIPIKKMLY
+60 ANKKFLGIPIKKMIY
-74 ESAHPEPQ
+74 ESAYPEPQ
-82 KKFEKWLAKKEKRK
+82 KKFEIWLTKKEKRK
-96 KRLEKWF
+96 KHLERWF

-110 LENYSVKFNEWLK
+110 LKNYSVKLNKWLK

-136 INTSKKRIQQ
+136 INISKKRIQQ

-153 YNVIVEH
+153 YNVIVDH
-160 YTTHIKPKKVVLQYQ
+160 DTIHTKPKKVVLQYQ
-175 IYPDKQ
+175 ISQNKK
-181 YEIDSIETQI
+181 YEIDSIKTKI

-199 YTSNTAGAIIKQ
+199 YTSNTAAAIFKQ

-232 NNGVYNFQQNSIQFI
+232 NNGVFNFQQNSIQFK

-257 KIPVTIEIQNPQQ
+257 KIPVIIEIQNPQQ
-270 LVNQISTTVPYQT
+270 LVNEISTTVPYQT
-283 YTIDK
+283 YTINE
-288 IEVFVDDFNV
+288 IEVFVDDFNA
-298 GTNIDQFT
+298 GINIDQFT

-312 DITLY
+312 DITLF

-338 KPYSDLDRTL
+338 QPYSDLDRTL
-348 TYRYFTNLKN
+348 TYRYYTNLKN
-358 FKYPNINYSL
+358 FKYPSINYSL
-368 ISEKEDQLKAS
+368 IPEKEDQLKAS

-416 VFRGAESLEFNIK
+416 VFRGAESLELNIK

-455 KLSLPRL
+455 KLSFPRL
-462 VFPFFENTWTTP
+462 VFPFFENAWTTP
-474 EMNPVTQMILG
+474 EMNPVTQIILG

-505 DWQPRKNKKVQIKWI
+505 DWQPKKNKKVQIKWI

-549 IYNTQTDFQ
+549 IYNNQTDFQ

-567 EGTVGFINAVLNNEA
+567 DGTEGFINVVLNNETI
-582 VLSQENPDFK
+582 LNEENQDFK
-592 TVNTVKERQDRLTA
+592 TVNTIKERQDRLTA

-642 LLNGVLRAVNA
+642 LLNGVIRAVNA

-680 HWPLGSEQVIAFHAF
+680 HWPLGNEQVIAFHAF
-695 GGLAIPYGNA
+695 GGLAVPYGNA

-747 LAFNIEYRFPLSG
+747 LAFNLEYRFPLSG
-760 PLKGGLFIDAGN
+760 PLKIGFFIDAGN

-780 DDPTFRFDGL
+780 DDPAFRFDGL

-811 VFRFDTGL
+811 VFRFDTGF

-831 WWGEYKFKNA
+831 WWGEYKLKNA

>member
-1 VFRPRAKLTIL
+1 MLSPRAKLTIL
-12 FLTGLTLFGCSGT
+12 FLTVLTLYGCSGT
-25 RAYRTQQVLIDK
+25 RAFRTRQVLIDK
-37 NEVYQESQLLKN
+37 NEVYRESQLLKN
-49 DPVNFIITTPT
+49 DPVNFIITTT
-60 NKKFLGIPIKKMLY
+60 ANKKFLGIPIKKMIY
-74 ESAHPEPQ
+74 ESAYPEPQ
-82 KKFEKWLAKKEKRK
+82 KKFEIWLTKKEKRK
-96 KRLEKWF
+96 KHLERWF

-110 LENYSVKFNEWLK
+110 LKNYSVKLNKWLK

-136 INTSKKRIQQ
+136 INISKKRIQQ

-153 YNVIVEH
+153 YNVIVDH
-160 YTTHIKPKKVVLQYQ
+160 DTIHTKPKKVVLQYQ
-175 IYPDKQ
+175 ISQNKK
-181 YEIDSIETQI
+181 YEIDSIKTKI

-199 YTSNTAGAIIKQ
+199 YTSNTAAAIFKQ

-232 NNGVYNFQQNSIQFI
+232 NNGVFNFQQNSIQFK

-257 KIPVTIEIQNPQQ
+257 KIPVIIEIQNPQQ
-270 LVNQISTTVPYQT
+270 LVNEISTTVPYQT
-283 YTIDK
+283 YTINE
-288 IEVFVDDFNV
+288 IEVFVDDFNA
-298 GTNIDQFT
+298 GINIDQFT

-312 DITLY
+312 DITLF

-338 KPYSDLDRTL
+338 QPYSDLDRML
-348 TYRYFTNLKN
+348 TYRYYTNLKN
-358 FKYPNINYSL
+358 FKYPSINYSL
-368 ISEKEDQLKAS
+368 IPEKEDQLKAS

-416 VFRGAESLEFNIK
+416 VFRGAESLELNIK

-455 KLSLPRL
+455 KLSFPRL
-462 VFPFFENTWTTP
+462 VFPFFENAWTTP
-474 EMNPVTQMILG
+474 EMNPVTQIILG

-505 DWQPRKNKKVQIKWI
+505 DWQPKKNKKVQIKWI

-549 IYNTQTDFQ
+549 IYNNQTDFQ

-567 EGTVGFINAVLNNEA
+567 DGTEGFINVVLNNETI
-582 VLSQENPDFK
+582 LNEENQDFK
-592 TVNTVKERQDRLTA
+592 TVNTIKERQDRLTA

-642 LLNGVLRAVNA
+642 LLNGVIRAVNA

-680 HWPLGSEQVIAFHAF
+680 HWPLGNEQVIAFHAF
-695 GGLAIPYGNA
+695 GGLAVPYGNA
-705 NNMPFSRSYF
+705 NNMPFSQSYF

-747 LAFNIEYRFPLSG
+747 LAFNLEYRFPLSG
-760 PLKGGLFIDAGN
+760 PLKIGFFIDAGN

-780 DDPTFRFDGL
+780 DDPAFRFDGL

-811 VFRFDTGL
+811 VFRFDTGF

-831 WWGEYKFKNA
+831 WWGEYKLKKA

>member
-1 VFRPRAKLTIL
+1 MFRPRAKLTIL

-37 NEVYQESQLLKN
+37 NEVYQESQILKN
-49 DPVNFIITTPT
+49 DPVNFIITTPA

-153 YNVIVEH
+153 YNVIVDH
-160 YTTHIKPKKVVLQYQ
+160 DTTHTKPKKVVLQYQ

-181 YEIDSIETQI
+181 YEIDSIKTQI

-199 YTSNTAGAIIKQ
+199 YTSNTAAAIIKQ

-270 LVNQISTTVPYQT
+270 VVNEISTTVPYQT
-283 YTIDK
+283 YTINE
-288 IEVFVDDFNV
+288 IEVFVDDFNA
-298 GTNIDQFT
+298 GINIDQFT

-338 KPYSDLDRTL
+338 QPYSDLDRTL

-358 FKYPNINYSL
+358 FKYPSINYSL
-368 ISEKEDQLKAS
+368 IPEKEDQLKAS

-416 VFRGAESLEFNIK
+416 VFRGAESLELNIK

-455 KLSLPRL
+455 KLSFPRL
-462 VFPFFENTWTTP
+462 VFPFFENAWTTP

-505 DWQPRKNKKVQIKWI
+505 DWQPKKNKKVQIKWI

-567 EGTVGFINAVLNNEA
+567 EGTEGFINAVLNNETI
-582 VLSQENPDFK
+582 LNQENPDFK

-680 HWPLGSEQVIAFHAF
+680 HWPLGNEQVIAFHAF
-695 GGLAIPYGNA
+695 GGLAVPYGNA

-780 DDPTFRFDGL
+780 DDPAFRFDGL

-811 VFRFDTGL
+811 VFRFDTGF
-819 KTYNPALPEGER
+819 KTYNPALPKGER
-831 WWGEYKFKNA
+831 WWGEYKLKNA

>member
-1 VFRPRAKLTIL
+1 MFRPRAKLIIL

-25 RAYRTQQVLIDK
+25 RVYRTQQVLIDK

-49 DPVNFIITTPT
+49 NPVNFIITTPA

-82 KKFEKWLAKKEKRK
+82 KKFEEWLAKKEKRR

-123 NNGEP
+123 KNGEP
-128 PAVLDTNA
+128 PAVLDINA

-153 YNVIVEH
+153 YNVIVDH
-160 YTTHIKPKKVVLQYQ
+160 DTTHAKPKKVVLQYQ

-181 YEIDSIETQI
+181 YEIDSIKTQI

-199 YTSNTAGAIIKQ
+199 YTSNTATAIIKR

-270 LVNQISTTVPYQT
+270 LVNEFSTTVPYQT
-283 YTIDK
+283 YTINE
-288 IEVFVDDFNV
+288 IEVFVDDFNA
-298 GTNIDQFT
+298 GINIDQFT

-333 AIKKN
+333 AIKK
-338 KPYSDLDRTL
+338 KQPYSDHDRTL

-358 FKYPNINYSL
+358 FKYPSINYSL
-368 ISEKEDQLKAS
+368 IPEKENQLKAS

-416 VFRGAESLEFNIK
+416 VFRGAESLELNIK

-455 KLSLPRL
+455 KLSFPRL
-462 VFPFFENTWTTP
+462 VFPFFENAWTTP

-505 DWQPRKNKKVQIKWI
+505 DWQPKKNKKVQIKWI

-567 EGTVGFINAVLNNEA
+567 EGTEGFINAVLNNETI
-582 VLSQENPDFK
+582 LNQENPDFK

-680 HWPLGSEQVIAFHAF
+680 HWPLGNEQVIAFHAF
-695 GGLAIPYGNA
+695 GGLAVPYGNA

-780 DDPTFRFDGL
+780 DDTAFRFDGL

-811 VFRFDTGL
+811 VFRFDTGF
-819 KTYNPALPEGER
+819 KTYNPALPKGER
-831 WWGEYKFKNA
+831 WWGEYKLKNA

>member
-1 VFRPRAKLTIL
+1 MLSPRAKLTIL
-12 FLTGLTLFGCSGT
+12 FLTVLTLYGCSGT
-25 RAYRTQQVLIDK
+25 RAFRTRQVLIDK
-37 NEVYQESQLLKN
+37 NEVYRESQLLKN
-49 DPVNFIITTPT
+49 DPVNFIITTT
-60 NKKFLGIPIKKMLY
+60 ANKKFLGIPIKKMIY
-74 ESAHPEPQ
+74 ESAYPEPQ
-82 KKFEKWLAKKEKRK
+82 KKFEIWLTKKEKRK
-96 KRLEKWF
+96 KHLERWF

-110 LENYSVKFNEWLK
+110 LENYSVKLNKWLK

-153 YNVIVEH
+153 YNVIVDH
-160 YTTHIKPKKVVLQYQ
+160 DTIHTKPKKVVLQYQ
-175 IYPDKQ
+175 ISQNKK
-181 YEIDSIETQI
+181 YEIDSIKTKI

-199 YTSNTAGAIIKQ
+199 YTSNAAAAIFKQ

-232 NNGVYNFQQNSIQFI
+232 NNGVFNFQQNSIQFK

-257 KIPVTIEIQNPQQ
+257 KIPVIIEIQNPQQ
-270 LVNQISTTVPYQT
+270 LVNEISTTVPYQT
-283 YTIDK
+283 YTINE
-288 IEVFVDDFNV
+288 IEVFVDDFNA
-298 GTNIDQFT
+298 GINIDQFT

-312 DITLY
+312 DITLF

-338 KPYSDLDRTL
+338 QPYSDLDRTL
-348 TYRYFTNLKN
+348 TYRYYTNLKN
-358 FKYPNINYSL
+358 FKYPSINYSL
-368 ISEKEDQLKAS
+368 IPEKEDQLKAS

-416 VFRGAESLEFNIK
+416 VFRGAESLELNIK

-455 KLSLPRL
+455 KLSFPRL
-462 VFPFFENTWTTP
+462 VFPFFENAWTTP
-474 EMNPVTQMILG
+474 EMNPVTQIILG

-505 DWQPRKNKKVQIKWI
+505 DWQPKKNKKVQIKWI

-549 IYNTQTDFQ
+549 IYNNQTDFQ

-567 EGTVGFINAVLNNEA
+567 DGTEGFINVVLNNETI
-582 VLSQENPDFK
+582 LNEENQDFK
-592 TVNTVKERQDRLTA
+592 TVNTIKERQDRLTA

-642 LLNGVLRAVNA
+642 LLNGVIRAVNA

-680 HWPLGSEQVIAFHAF
+680 HWPLGNEQVIAFHAF
-695 GGLAIPYGNA
+695 GGLAVPYGNA
-705 NNMPFSRSYF
+705 NNMPFSQSYF

-747 LAFNIEYRFPLSG
+747 LAFNLEYRFPLSG
-760 PLKGGLFIDAGN
+760 PLKIGFFIDAGN

-780 DDPTFRFDGL
+780 DDPAFRFDGL

-811 VFRFDTGL
+811 VFRFDTGF

-831 WWGEYKFKNA
+831 WWGEYKLKNA

>member
-1 VFRPRAKLTIL
+1 MFRPRAKLTIL

-49 DPVNFIITTPT
+49 DPVNFIITTPA
-60 NKKFLGIPIKKMLY
+60 NKKFLGIPIKKMLF

-96 KRLEKWF
+96 KHLEKWF

-153 YNVIVEH
+153 YNVIVDH
-160 YTTHIKPKKVVLQYQ
+160 DTTHTKPKKVVLQYQ

-181 YEIDSIETQI
+181 YEIDSIKTQI

-199 YTSNTAGAIIKQ
+199 YTSNTAAAIIKQ

-270 LVNQISTTVPYQT
+270 LVNEISTTVPYQT
-283 YTIDK
+283 YTINE
-288 IEVFVDDFNV
+288 IEVFVDDFNA
-298 GTNIDQFT
+298 GINIDQFN

-338 KPYSDLDRTL
+338 QPYSDLDRTL

-358 FKYPNINYSL
+358 FKYPSINYSL
-368 ISEKEDQLKAS
+368 IPEKEDQLKAS

-416 VFRGAESLEFNIK
+416 VFRGAESLELNIK

-455 KLSLPRL
+455 KLSFPRL
-462 VFPFFENTWTTP
+462 VFPFFENAWTTP

-505 DWQPRKNKKVQIKWI
+505 DWQPKKNKKVQIKWI

-567 EGTVGFINAVLNNEA
+567 EGTEGFINAVLNNETI
-582 VLSQENPDFK
+582 LNQENPDFK

-680 HWPLGSEQVIAFHAF
+680 HWPLGNEQVIAFHAF
-695 GGLAIPYGNA
+695 GGLAVPYGNA

-780 DDPTFRFDGL
+780 DDPAFRFDGL

-811 VFRFDTGL
+811 CFS
-819 KTYNPALPEGER
+819 
-831 WWGEYKFKNA
+831 
-841 VFNIGINYPF
+841 I

>member
-1 VFRPRAKLTIL
+1 MFRPRAKLTIL

-49 DPVNFIITTPT
+49 DPVNFIITTPA

-153 YNVIVEH
+153 YNVIVDH
-160 YTTHIKPKKVVLQYQ
+160 DTTHTKPKKVVLQYQ

-181 YEIDSIETQI
+181 YEIDSIKTQI

-199 YTSNTAGAIIKQ
+199 YTSNTAAAIIKQ

-270 LVNQISTTVPYQT
+270 LVNEISTTVPYQT
-283 YTIDK
+283 YTINE
-288 IEVFVDDFNV
+288 IEVFVDDFNA
-298 GTNIDQFT
+298 GINIDQFT

-338 KPYSDLDRTL
+338 QPYSDLDRTL

-358 FKYPNINYSL
+358 FKYPSINYSL
-368 ISEKEDQLKAS
+368 IPEKEDQLKAS

-416 VFRGAESLEFNIK
+416 VFRGAESLELNIK

-455 KLSLPRL
+455 KLSFPRL
-462 VFPFFENTWTTP
+462 VFPFFENAWTTP

-505 DWQPRKNKKVQIKWI
+505 DWQPKKNKKVQIKWI

-567 EGTVGFINAVLNNEA
+567 EGTEGFINAVLNNETI
-582 VLSQENPDFK
+582 LNQENPDFK

-680 HWPLGSEQVIAFHAF
+680 HWPLGNEQVIAFHAF
-695 GGLAIPYGNA
+695 GGLAVPYGNA

-780 DDPTFRFDGL
+780 DDPAFRFDGL

-811 VFRFDTGL
+811 VFRFDTGF
-819 KTYNPALPEGER
+819 KTYNPALAEGER
-831 WWGEYKFKNA
+831 WWCEYKLKNA

>member
-1 VFRPRAKLTIL
+1 MFRPRAKLTIL

-37 NEVYQESQLLKN
+37 NEVYQESQILKN
-49 DPVNFIITTPT
+49 DPVNFIITTPA
-60 NKKFLGIPIKKMLY
+60 NKKFLGIPIKKMLF

-96 KRLEKWF
+96 KHLEKWF

-153 YNVIVEH
+153 YNVIVDH
-160 YTTHIKPKKVVLQYQ
+160 DTTHTKPKKVVLQYQ

-181 YEIDSIETQI
+181 YEIDSIKTQI

-199 YTSNTAGAIIKQ
+199 YTSNTAAAIIKQ

-270 LVNQISTTVPYQT
+270 LVNEISTTVPYQT
-283 YTIDK
+283 YTINE
-288 IEVFVDDFNV
+288 IEVFVDDFNA
-298 GTNIDQFT
+298 GINIDQFN

-338 KPYSDLDRTL
+338 QPYSDLDRTL

-358 FKYPNINYSL
+358 FKYPSINYSL
-368 ISEKEDQLKAS
+368 IPEKEDQLKAS

-416 VFRGAESLEFNIK
+416 VFRGAESLELNIK

-455 KLSLPRL
+455 KLSFPRL
-462 VFPFFENTWTTP
+462 VFPFFENAWTTP

-505 DWQPRKNKKVQIKWI
+505 DWQPKKNKKVQIKWI

-567 EGTVGFINAVLNNEA
+567 EGTEGFINAVLNNETI
-582 VLSQENPDFK
+582 LNQENPDFK

-680 HWPLGSEQVIAFHAF
+680 HWPLGNEQVIAFHAF
-695 GGLAIPYGNA
+695 GGLAVPYGNA

-780 DDPTFRFDGL
+780 DDPAFRFDGL

-811 VFRFDTGL
+811 VFRFDTGF
-819 KTYNPALPEGER
+819 KTYNPALPKGER
-831 WWGEYKFKNA
+831 WWGEYKLKNA

>member
-1 VFRPRAKLTIL
+1 MLSPRAKLTIL
-12 FLTGLTLFGCSGT
+12 FLTVLTLYGCSGT
-25 RAYRTQQVLIDK
+25 RAFRTRQVLIEK
-37 NEVYQESQLLKN
+37 NEVYRESQLLKN
-49 DPVNFIITTPT
+49 DPVNFIITTT
-60 NKKFLGIPIKKMLY
+60 ANKKFLGIPIKKMIY
-74 ESAHPEPQ
+74 ESAYPEPQ
-82 KKFEKWLAKKEKRK
+82 KKFEIWLTKKEKRK
-96 KRLEKWF
+96 KHLERWF

-110 LENYSVKFNEWLK
+110 LKNYSVKLNKWLK

-136 INTSKKRIQQ
+136 INISKKRIQQ

-153 YNVIVEH
+153 YNVIVDH
-160 YTTHIKPKKVVLQYQ
+160 DTIHTKPKKVVLQYQ
-175 IYPDKQ
+175 ISQNKK
-181 YEIDSIETQI
+181 YEIDSIKTKI

-199 YTSNTAGAIIKQ
+199 YTSNAAAAIFKQ

-232 NNGVYNFQQNSIQFI
+232 NNGVFNFQQNSIQFK

-257 KIPVTIEIQNPQQ
+257 KIPVIIEIQNPQQ
-270 LVNQISTTVPYQT
+270 LVNEISTTVPYQT
-283 YTIDK
+283 YTINE
-288 IEVFVDDFNV
+288 IEVFVDDFNA
-298 GTNIDQFT
+298 GINIDQFT

-312 DITLY
+312 DITLF

-338 KPYSDLDRTL
+338 QPYSDLDRML
-348 TYRYFTNLKN
+348 TYRYYTNLKN
-358 FKYPNINYSL
+358 FKYPSINYSL
-368 ISEKEDQLKAS
+368 IPEKEDQLKAS

-416 VFRGAESLEFNIK
+416 VFRGAESLELNIK

-455 KLSLPRL
+455 KLSFPRL
-462 VFPFFENTWTTP
+462 VFPFFENAWTTP
-474 EMNPVTQMILG
+474 EMNPVTQIILG

-505 DWQPRKNKKVQIKWI
+505 DWQPKKNKKVQIKWI

-549 IYNTQTDFQ
+549 IYNNQTDFQ

-567 EGTVGFINAVLNNEA
+567 DGTEGFINVVLNNETI
-582 VLSQENPDFK
+582 LNEENQDFK
-592 TVNTVKERQDRLTA
+592 TVNTIKERQDRLTA

-642 LLNGVLRAVNA
+642 LLNGVIRAVNA

-680 HWPLGSEQVIAFHAF
+680 HWPLGNEQVIAFHAF
-695 GGLAIPYGNA
+695 GGLAVPYGNA
-705 NNMPFSRSYF
+705 NNMPFSQSYF

-747 LAFNIEYRFPLSG
+747 LAFNLEYRFPLSG
-760 PLKGGLFIDAGN
+760 PLKIGFFIDAGN

-780 DDPTFRFDGL
+780 DDPAFRFDGL

-811 VFRFDTGL
+811 VFRFDTGF

-831 WWGEYKFKNA
+831 WWGEYKLKNA

>member
-1 VFRPRAKLTIL
+1 MFRPRAKLTIL

-49 DPVNFIITTPT
+49 DPVNFIITTPA
-60 NKKFLGIPIKKMLY
+60 NKKFLGIPIKKMLF

-153 YNVIVEH
+153 YNVIVDH
-160 YTTHIKPKKVVLQYQ
+160 DTTHTKPKKVVLQYQ

-181 YEIDSIETQI
+181 YEIDSIKTQI

-199 YTSNTAGAIIKQ
+199 YTSNTAAAIIKQ

-270 LVNQISTTVPYQT
+270 LVNEISTTVPYQT
-283 YTIDK
+283 YTINE
-288 IEVFVDDFNV
+288 IEVFVDDFNA
-298 GTNIDQFT
+298 GINIDQFN

-338 KPYSDLDRTL
+338 QPYSDLDRTL

-358 FKYPNINYSL
+358 FKYPSINYSL
-368 ISEKEDQLKAS
+368 IPEKEDQLKAS

-416 VFRGAESLEFNIK
+416 VFRGAESLELNIK

-455 KLSLPRL
+455 KLSFPRL
-462 VFPFFENTWTTP
+462 VFPFFENAWTTP

-505 DWQPRKNKKVQIKWI
+505 DWQPKKNKKVQIKWI

-567 EGTVGFINAVLNNEA
+567 EGTEGFINAVLNNETI
-582 VLSQENPDFK
+582 LNQENPDFK

-680 HWPLGSEQVIAFHAF
+680 HWPLGNEQVIAFHAF
-695 GGLAIPYGNA
+695 GGLAVPYGNA

-780 DDPTFRFDGL
+780 DDPAFRFDGL

-811 VFRFDTGL
+811 VFRFDTGF
-819 KTYNPALPEGER
+819 KTYNPALPKGER
-831 WWGEYKFKNA
+831 WWGEYKLKNA

>member
-1 VFRPRAKLTIL
+1 MFRPRAKLTIL

-49 DPVNFIITTPT
+49 DPVNFIITTPA
-60 NKKFLGIPIKKMLY
+60 NKKFLSIPIKKMLF

-110 LENYSVKFNEWLK
+110 LENYSVKFNKWLK

-160 YTTHIKPKKVVLQYQ
+160 YTTHVKPKKVVLQYQ

-181 YEIDSIETQI
+181 YEIDSIKTQI

-199 YTSNTAGAIIKQ
+199 YTSNTAAAIIKQ

-270 LVNQISTTVPYQT
+270 IVNEISTTVPYQT
-283 YTIDK
+283 YTINE
-288 IEVFVDDFNV
+288 IEVFVDDFNA
-298 GTNIDQFT
+298 GINMDQFT

-312 DITLY
+312 DIKLY

-338 KPYSDLDRTL
+338 QPYSDLDRTL

-358 FKYPNINYSL
+358 FKYPSINYSL
-368 ISEKEDQLKAS
+368 IPEKEDQLKAS

-462 VFPFFENTWTTP
+462 VFPFFENAWTTP

-505 DWQPRKNKKVQIKWI
+505 DWQPEKNKKVQIKWI

-558 DVDGNLSIP
+558 DIDGNLSIP
-567 EGTVGFINAVLNNEA
+567 DGTEGFINSVLNNETI
-582 VLSQENPDFK
+582 LNQENPDFK

-680 HWPLGSEQVIAFHAF
+680 HWPLGNEQVIAFHAF
-695 GGLAIPYGNA
+695 GGLAVPYGNA

-772 VWNIFDDV
+772 IWNIFDDV
-780 DDPTFRFDGL
+780 DDPAFRFDGL

-811 VFRFDTGL
+811 VFRFDTGF
-819 KTYNPALPEGER
+819 KTYNPALPKGER
-831 WWGEYKFKNA
+831 WWGEYKLKNA

>member
-1 VFRPRAKLTIL
+1 MFRPRAKLTIL

-49 DPVNFIITTPT
+49 DPVNFIITTT
-60 NKKFLGIPIKKMLY
+60 ANKKFLGIPIKKMLY
-74 ESAHPEPQ
+74 ESSHPEPQ
-82 KKFEKWLAKKEKRK
+82 KKFEKWLAKKEKRI

-153 YNVIVEH
+153 YNVIVDH
-160 YTTHIKPKKVVLQYQ
+160 DTTHTKPKKVVLQYQ

-181 YEIDSIETQI
+181 YEIDSIKTQI

-199 YTSNTAGAIIKQ
+199 YTSNTAAAIIKQ
-211 GDAFEINKFEKER
+211 GNTFEINKFEKER

-270 LVNQISTTVPYQT
+270 LVNEISTTVPYQT
-283 YTIDK
+283 YTINE
-288 IEVFVDDFNV
+288 IEVFVDDFNA
-298 GTNIDQFT
+298 GINIDQFT

-312 DITLY
+312 NITLY

-338 KPYSDLDRTL
+338 KSYSDLDRTL
-348 TYRYFTNLKN
+348 TYRYYTNLKN
-358 FKYPNINYSL
+358 FKYPTINYSL
-368 ISEKEDQLKAS
+368 IPEKEDQLKAS

-416 VFRGAESLEFNIK
+416 VFRGAESLELNAK

-449 ELGADL
+449 ELGVDL
-455 KLSLPRL
+455 KLSFPRL
-462 VFPFFENTWTTP
+462 VFPFFENAWTTP

-505 DWQPRKNKKVQIKWI
+505 DWQPKKNKKVQIKWI

-567 EGTVGFINAVLNNEA
+567 DGTEGFINAVLNNETI
-582 VLSQENPDFK
+582 LNQENPDLK

-642 LLNGVLRAVNA
+642 LLNAVLRAANA

-680 HWPLGSEQVIAFHAF
+680 HWPLGNEQVIAFHAF
-695 GGLAIPYGNA
+695 GGLAVPYGNA

-760 PLKGGLFIDAGN
+760 PLKGGLFVDAGN
-772 VWNIFDDV
+772 VWNIFDNV
-780 DDPTFRFDGL
+780 DDPAFRFDGL

-799 SGIGLRYDFDFF
+799 SGFGLRYDFDFF
-811 VFRFDTGL
+811 VFRFDTGF
-819 KTYNPALPEGER
+819 KTYNPALPDGKR
-831 WWGEYKFKNA
+831 WWGEYKLKNA